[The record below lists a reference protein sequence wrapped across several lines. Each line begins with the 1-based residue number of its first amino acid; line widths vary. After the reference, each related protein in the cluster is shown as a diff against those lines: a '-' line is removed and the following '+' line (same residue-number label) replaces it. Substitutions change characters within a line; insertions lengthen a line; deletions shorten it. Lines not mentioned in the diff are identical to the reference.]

1 MQIRPLSAN
10 GVDTDRV
17 KSGGQE
23 SRQKCGFFFRFW
35 CRRARPVWK
44 QGQCYQAMVEDFAV
58 GGEMKGY
65 VGVFKSRRVS
75 LRDHLLFIS
84 SCCLQS
90 LGQEDSRV

>member
-1 MQIRPLSAN
+1 
-10 GVDTDRV
+10 
-17 KSGGQE
+17 
-23 SRQKCGFFFRFW
+23 
-35 CRRARPVWK
+35 
-44 QGQCYQAMVEDFAV
+44 MVEDFAV